1 MLQLVLTSLLCS
13 PLSTSQKIK
22 TLHRSLEEHLPTSS
36 SSTAPISRNLD
47 PALHPFARPREYTR
61 AVAAAKLE
69 RMFSKPFVDA
79 LEGHGD
85 GLYTMTK
92 DESGGLSRIASGSGD
107 GEVRVWDL
115 AQRKSLWNVQ
125 GAHRG
130 MVKGVAFSHPA
141 AGEEGRLEKKVGAG
155 EKSLKRKRT
164 ALGDKGKG
172 RQGEESD
179 EEDFDY
185 DTTLAKGSSRLLTC
199 GVDKTV
205 KLWDVTGAK
214 GANVKVR
221 FLGLAPSPSSALTF
235 LLSSF
240 SLCKLTPANQAS
252 SSFSAFIFS
261 RSLLN
266 LAPLYSSISHH
277 RYDPIFATA
286 STSIDIWEET
296 KTSPLSTLKFHS
308 TSNLSSGEHIVNVA
322 FNKSETSVL
331 ASSGS
336 DRTVCLYDLR
346 SGKALGRVSMNV
358 GLYFFAL
365 R

>member
-1 MLQLVLTSLLCS
+1 
-13 PLSTSQKIK
+13 
-22 TLHRSLEEHLPTSS
+22 
-36 SSTAPISRNLD
+36 
-47 PALHPFARPREYTR
+47 
-61 AVAAAKLE
+61 
-69 RMFSKPFVDA
+69 MFSKPFVDA

-85 GLYTMTK
+85 GLYSMTK

-141 AGEEGRLEKKVGAG
+141 AGEEGRVEKKVGAG

-172 RQGEESD
+172 RQGEESDD

-214 GANVKVR
+214 GANVKVSR
-221 FLGLAPSPSSALTF
+221 PRSGLIAELGADLSPPPLQPLQTYAGKSGFKFVS
-235 LLSSF
+235 
-240 SLCKLTPANQAS
+240 LTPMT
-252 SSFSAFIFS
+252 FSAP
-261 RSLLN
+261 R
-266 LAPLYSSISHH
+266 
-277 RYDPIFATA
+277 
-286 STSIDIWEET
+286 
-296 KTSPLSTLKFHS
+296 
-308 TSNLSSGEHIVNVA
+308 
-322 FNKSETSVL
+322 
-331 ASSGS
+331 
-336 DRTVCLYDLR
+336 
-346 SGKALGRVSMNV
+346 
-358 GLYFFAL
+358 
-365 R
+365 

>member
-1 MLQLVLTSLLCS
+1 MLQLLHSADSAPRYAL
-13 PLSTSQKIK
+13 SQKIK

-85 GLYTMTK
+85 GLYSMTK

-141 AGEEGRLEKKVGAG
+141 AGEEGRVEKKVGAG

-179 EEDFDY
+179 EEEDFDY
-185 DTTLAKGSSRLLTC
+185 DTTLAKGSPRILTC

-205 KLWDVTGAK
+205 KLWDVLGAK
-214 GANVKVR
+214 GSNVKV
-221 FLGLAPSPSSALTF
+221 SE
-235 LLSSF
+235 LSSV
-240 SLCKLTPANQAS
+240 
-252 SSFSAFIFS
+252 
-261 RSLLN
+261 LL
-266 LAPLYSSISHH
+266 H
-277 RYDPIFATA
+277 RRA
-286 STSIDIWEET
+286 
-296 KTSPLSTLKFHS
+296 
-308 TSNLSSGEHIVNVA
+308 
-322 FNKSETSVL
+322 
-331 ASSGS
+331 
-336 DRTVCLYDLR
+336 RR
-346 SGKALGRVSMNV
+346 
-358 GLYFFAL
+358 
-365 R
+365 